1 MAFRFSVNIWPGT
14 DMAATLARAKEEAK
28 WSSLDVVINGNTVSG
43 SVKGEIEGSYYVREG
58 EIHFT
63 ITKKP
68 AFATEGS
75 LKDVVTNFF

>member
-14 DMAATLARAKEEAK
+14 DMAATLVRAKEEAK
-28 WSSLDVVINGNTVSG
+28 WSSLDIVINGNKASG
-43 SVKGEIEGSYYVREG
+43 SIRGEIEGSYYVSKG

-68 AFATEGS
+68 ALITESS
-75 LKDVVTNFF
+75 LKDVVTHFF